1 MDLTPPAG
9 IDLNES
15 YQSQLRAKYAATY
28 ALAVVAVTLR
38 LLCRLRISKVRLWWD
53 DYIICVALVR
63 IISLDGLH
71 PSIYI
76 GCRDLF
82 RHLQKDKTELLT
94 LFLDQTFAT
103 GNFIDMMIWVERGV
117 GTHIY
122 PLGMAGVSHFYINLF
137 ACEILYTLSVCFT
150 KYSILLFF
158 WRIFNSTNIR
168 IPIYVLASMITGWG
182 LGVVRIPTPTSFL
195 SCNKSMNCP
204 ANILTTV
211 FQCMPIQ
218 GLWDYSVK
226 AHCGVNIN
234 DFFIGNAVPN
244 IITDWAMLILPL
256 PYVWKIQ
263 RSTTQKVALCGA
275 FAMGGFIC
283 IISIIRL
290 VIMLDAY
297 KTPSV
302 DATWVFIG
310 PSTWTAVET
319 NIGIVSACLPSLGPL
334 IKSITRKSG
343 GKETSEDDTHKLSSS
358 YGRSFGSGKSGYRP
372 DYDIQLSGIDVTTSV
387 DVESYR
393 RHTDSRF

>member
-1 MDLTPPAG
+1 MDLTPPVG

-53 DYIICVALVR
+53 DYIICVAL
-63 IISLDGLH
+63 
-71 PSIYI
+71 
-76 GCRDLF
+76 
-82 RHLQKDKTELLT
+82 
-94 LFLDQTFAT
+94 TFAT

-182 LGVVRIPTPTSFL
+182 LGV
-195 SCNKSMNCP
+195 
-204 ANILTTV
+204 ILTTV

>member
-53 DYIICVALVR
+53 DYIICVAL
-63 IISLDGLH
+63 
-71 PSIYI
+71 
-76 GCRDLF
+76 
-82 RHLQKDKTELLT
+82 
-94 LFLDQTFAT
+94 TFAT

-182 LGVVRIPTPTSFL
+182 LGV
-195 SCNKSMNCP
+195 
-204 ANILTTV
+204 ILTTV